1 MGQDAAARDLENAK
15 TLQEAMGERLEKAE
29 NDVLLQKHELEKQIE
44 ESVLETKKLGEL
56 SVRKK
61 DFEDVV
67 NRQREKLF

>member
-1 MGQDAAARDLENAK
+1 VGQDAAARDLENAK